1 RARLKACMEGLRPDN
16 PSYAVTFR
24 FARFDGREVWLA
36 KTARAEFD
44 AAGRYICLNG
54 VIRDIT
60 KRKRYEERQN
70 VLIAELAHRVENVLA
85 RVAVVATYTRQGSR
99 TMDEFIQAFD
109 GRIQSMAAAHALLS
123 QSRWQGVELANLVR
137 YQLAPY
143 TTEANTTVTGPDI
156 MLS

>member
-1 RARLKACMEGLRPDN
+1 
-16 PSYAVTFR
+16 
-24 FARFDGREVWLA
+24 
-36 KTARAEFD
+36 
-44 AAGRYICLNG
+44 
-54 VIRDIT
+54 DIT

-70 VLIAELAHRVENVLA
+70 VLMAELDHRVKNVLA

-123 QSRWQGVELANLVR
+123 QSRWQGVQLANLVR

-156 MLS
+156 MLSDALTQAIAMVLNELVTNAAKYGALSVPAGRVSVSWSKCRNGNASESLMMEWRE